1 MSSEQSERRFTAGGA
16 ASSDAVPRVTVIT
29 PTYNRASYLE
39 ETIESVLSQGY
50 PALDYIVI
58 DDGST
63 DDTQALLSKYAGR
76 IRSFHHANQGEVN
89 TINRGLGLA
98 AGEIVGIVSSDDPL
112 LPGAI
117 AQSVAALQKHPQA
130 VVVYSDWR
138 VIGPASES
146 LQDIALANYDITQ
159 MLGVFQTAITS
170 GAFFR
175 RSLLDSIGLRDP
187 SLRYAHD
194 LDFWLRAAVRGEFV
208 HVRQVLTTHR
218 EHPGCQY
225 HAAQGR
231 QYANEIVRVVQKVYA
246 EGDLPSGVKRLR
258 ATAYSN
264 AHALAASYCGGD
276 FWERTKHH
284 ALAVMYHPL
293 RRSRHLIRMLPR
305 RIFWS
310 VAGFVYPRLPRAL
323 RQASRSLYRKL
334 RKNGAA
340 GSAEQGSAPHAG
352 E

>member
-1 MSSEQSERRFTAGGA
+1 MTSAQSEGSITAGGA
-16 ASSDAVPRVTVIT
+16 VPLVTVIT

-76 IRSFHHANQGEVN
+76 IRSFHHPNQGEVN

-98 AGEIVGIVSSDDPL
+98 TGEIVGIVSSDDPL

-117 AQSVAALQKHPQA
+117 SKSVAALLQHPEA

-138 VIGPASES
+138 VIGPASEN
-146 LQDIALANYDITQ
+146 LQDIALPNYDITQ

-187 SLRYAHD
+187 SLKYAHD
-194 LDFWLRAAVRGEFV
+194 LDFWLRAALRGEFV

-225 HAAQGR
+225 HAAQGKR
-231 QYANEIVRVVQKVYA
+231 YADEIVRVVEKVYA
-246 EGDLPSGVKRLR
+246 QHDLPRGIERLR

-264 AHALAASYCGGD
+264 AHALAASYCGGA
-276 FWERTKHH
+276 FWQRTKHH
-284 ALAVMYHPL
+284 ALAVMYRPL
-293 RRSRHLIRMLPR
+293 RRSKHLIRLLPR

-310 VAGFVYPRLPRAL
+310 VAGFVYPRLPGGLQQSA
-323 RQASRSLYRKL
+323 RSLYRKL
-334 RKNGAA
+334 RKNRAA
-340 GSAEQGSAPHAG
+340 DSAEQAASPHAG